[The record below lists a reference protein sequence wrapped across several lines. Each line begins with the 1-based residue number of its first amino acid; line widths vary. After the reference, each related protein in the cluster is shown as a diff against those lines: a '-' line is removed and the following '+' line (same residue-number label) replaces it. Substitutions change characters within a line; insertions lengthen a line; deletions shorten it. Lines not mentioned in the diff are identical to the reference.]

1 MNLYAEVL
9 PPQQQ
14 DVLRQ
19 LGHVTRKLG
28 YYLGGGT
35 AVAIHLGHRRSVDL
49 DWFTEGRMDDPM
61 RLAAQIRDEGV
72 GLEVRSVDRGTL
84 DAMLGTVRLSFLDYG
99 YPLLGPLIHWPSFD
113 CQLAS
118 IDDLAAMKL
127 LAIEQRGA
135 KKDFLDIYAMGKH
148 GFSLTRMLELY
159 RRKFSVEDIARVIY
173 SLCYFDDA
181 ESNPMPTMLQDTD
194 WEEAK
199 TTIRTWVRSIVV

>member
-1 MNLYAEVL
+1 MAGISRAKDLGRKASSMNLYAEVL

-61 RLAAQIRDEGV
+61 RLAAHIRDEGV

-135 KKDFLDIYAMGKH
+135 RRTSWTSMRSANTDFRLLACL
-148 GFSLTRMLELY
+148 SST
-159 RRKFSVEDIARVIY
+159 
-173 SLCYFDDA
+173 A
-181 ESNPMPTMLQDTD
+181 ENSP
-194 WEEAK
+194 W
-199 TTIRTWVRSIVV
+199 RTSFA